1 MTDTN
6 RPPLWREMM
15 NAYCEAT
22 DSVARETDTIGVG
35 NAAEIR
41 AVRDWLVPEEAPPL
55 GPAGKERMALRALL
69 TAEINR
75 AERGE

>member
-1 MTDTN
+1 MTDQPN
-6 RPPLWREMM
+6 RQPLWLAMDRADRDIKLSAEQ
-15 NAYCEAT
+15 NDWQRY
-22 DSVARETDTIGVG
+22 IK
-35 NAAEIR
+35 AAEIR